1 MEDRKILYAS
11 EGMVLTDGKT
21 YGKVVYLAE
30 GAEESAW
37 HEITEEE
44 YESVVTSDPAEEADY
59 IASLERFG
67 V

>member
-11 EGMVLTDGKT
+11 DGMVLTDGKT

-44 YESVVTSDPAEEADY
+44 YESIMTSDLATEADY

>member
-11 EGMVLTDGKT
+11 DGMVLTDGKT